1 MNSISSHRLEYGKI
15 YKQTAEGTD
24 RILKRSTE
32 RKKLGM
38 KRKMDEKIKHR
49 IDY

>member
-32 RKKLGM
+32 RKKT
-38 KRKMDEKIKHR
+38 RHEKK
-49 IDY
+49 DG